1 MPTSSYTFQI
11 LLEGKDAIAAAKRIR
26 AELQRELSQGFD
38 LRKEMANIGTEART
52 TAGRMAQME
61 RELQGATRESG
72 RLEVDLRDADDATR
86 RLVNDFF
93 QGKINADQ
101 LEQSL
106 RGSSQAVEATRQEVK
121 WLGRD
126 LQEVAQ
132 MGRMERLGAAMT
144 AAAQQTYGLRTLAGG
159 LGRVGTGMMTTGAAI
174 VAPLTLAGQSY
185 LEFSANAGQAARQ
198 LKLNAELTD
207 ELKSKTLDLSASLG
221 LFTPEEIS
229 QGLYT
234 WASAIGAVAESE
246 EDLDRLLK
254 DSTEIQKLASMNQE
268 ELGTTTAFV
277 AAILG
282 EFNLETSQ
290 TKRVVALL
298 NYTADRTQATVSD
311 LGESLKFVGPIA
323 ATLGEDVEDVAAAL
337 GVAADAGIKASMS
350 GRAMRQMYISLADP
364 TAEMTKAFN
373 EALGLSG
380 ELGQS
385 WQDIV
390 FQGGKF
396 IGTAATIDLLAAAT
410 ENMTDQQRMAL
421 LAHLATANELPVL
434 TALVVDQ
441 IEARKE
447 GINSM
452 RAWKKQAEGT
462 IDAEVQAYA
471 RWREATKGI
480 QVSQEDMFESWEREW
495 QTYEEEDH
503 ARADRVT
510 ARWNAAWKRIGKAA
524 TESALPA
531 LEELAALMDKIG
543 RYAEEH
549 PATVK
554 AILESGALLVG
565 VGALVKAASSG
576 IRLYA
581 DWQMIGAAAT
591 MLTASENML
600 TAAGVQQTA
609 TGGKL
614 LGGLGGG
621 LGVLGKLGLTVLSVY
636 GGLEVGSRVVGQVR
650 GETVTIRD
658 ALEEI
663 WEYTRKSAALTAG
676 TGGALTALLLGED
689 PSEAFD
695 IAAYEAGKLFGL
707 IEEEGQPAA
716 KTTGDELRDWNV
728 ELERARRKV
737 QGVGADLMQIPSTME
752 TGLAKFSESELQAF
766 DLLDQYLRDRK
777 ALIERQNEA
786 LYEMQQDFLERE
798 EELHQSYLQ
807 KRADLEKELRQV
819 VEDPLWRT
827 TKEVIESQKRQAD
840 AYEEYQKRIA
850 QTEAEYQK
858 RLREL
863 RENHED
869 VMEDLEASRDAR
881 GILAERRRYRRAV
894 RDAEERKDAEV
905 EAAEERWQ
913 EIVKT
918 EREKLA
924 EMREERKRDLEERLR
939 ELDENYQEETQKRR
953 LEFEKRYQE
962 KQAQN
967 QKELQQFDRAQSE
980 RLAKI
985 MGWEERVRDALRR
998 SYIDREGDLRDHLAQ
1013 MERMYLEAYD
1023 MISQMSSEAMTPEE
1037 YRRWHEEIRGHQA
1050 GGYAPRG
1057 VYRLGEAGREFV
1069 LSTSTTRALE
1079 RAAGHLTQAK
1089 VVGMATGV
1097 VGRLELVADI
1107 NVRADPVFGPE
1118 FAAQIKS
1125 DIRGEIVGLFKQ
1137 VVATSHPGAH
1147 RLH

>member
-1 MPTSSYTFQI
+1 MPTSSYTFKI
-11 LLEGKDAIAAAKRIR
+11 LLEGKDAVSAARRIR

-38 LRKEMANIGTEART
+38 LRKEMANIGTEAQT

-61 RELQGATRESG
+61 RELQGATRQSG

-106 RGSSQAVEATRQEVK
+106 RGSSQAVQATRQEVK

-132 MGRMERLGAAMT
+132 MGRMERFGAAMT

-174 VAPLTLAGQSY
+174 VGPLTLAGRSY
-185 LEFSANAGQAARQ
+185 LEFSADAGQAARQ

-229 QGLYT
+229 SGLYT

-246 EDLDRLLK
+246 KDLDKLLA
-254 DSTEIQKLASMNQE
+254 DSTEVQKLAAMNQE
-268 ELGTTTAFV
+268 QLGTTTEFV

-337 GVAADAGIKASMS
+337 GVAADAGIKASMA
-350 GRAMRQMYISLADP
+350 GRATRQLYISLTKP
-364 TAEMTKAFN
+364 TKEMNKAFN
-373 EALGLSG
+373 AALGLSG

-396 IGTAATIDLLAAAT
+396 IGTAATIDLLAAST
-410 ENMTDQQRMAL
+410 ENLTDQQRMAL

-434 TALVVDQ
+434 TALVMDQ
-441 IEARKE
+441 IAARKE

-471 RWREATKGI
+471 RWREATKGV

-510 ARWNAAWKRIGKAA
+510 ARWNAAWKSIGKAA

-531 LEELAALMDKIG
+531 LEKLADLMDEIG

-554 AILESGALLVG
+554 AILESGALLIG

-591 MLTASENML
+591 MLRASENML
-600 TAAGVQQTA
+600 QAAGLQA
-609 TGGKL
+609 TTGTNL
-614 LGGLGGG
+614 LGGM
-621 LGVLGKLGLTVLSVY
+621 GKL
-636 GGLEVGSRVVGQVR
+636 VGPLAR
-650 GETVTIRD
+650 I
-658 ALEEI
+658 AI
-663 WEYTRKSAALTAG
+663 ALTAEKYIVEKAGVPEWMQTQTARG
-676 TGGALTALLLGED
+676 T
-689 PSEAFD
+689 
-695 IAAYEAGKLFGL
+695 
-707 IEEEGQPAA
+707 
-716 KTTGDELRDWNV
+716 
-728 ELERARRKV
+728 
-737 QGVGADLMQIPSTME
+737 E
-752 TGLAKFSESELQAF
+752 T
-766 DLLDQYLRDRK
+766 
-777 ALIERQNEA
+777 
-786 LYEMQQDFLERE
+786 
-798 EELHQSYLQ
+798 
-807 KRADLEKELRQV
+807 
-819 VEDPLWRT
+819 
-827 TKEVIESQKRQAD
+827 
-840 AYEEYQKRIA
+840 YEEYVKA
-850 QTEAEYQK
+850 T
-858 RLREL
+858 
-863 RENHED
+863 
-869 VMEDLEASRDAR
+869 
-881 GILAERRRYRRAV
+881 
-894 RDAEERKDAEV
+894 
-905 EAAEERWQ
+905 Q
-913 EIVKT
+913 EI
-918 EREKLA
+918 
-924 EMREERKRDLEERLR
+924 
-939 ELDENYQEETQKRR
+939 TQ
-953 LEFEKRYQE
+953 
-962 KQAQN
+962 
-967 QKELQQFDRAQSE
+967 
-980 RLAKI
+980 
-985 MGWEERVRDALRR
+985 
-998 SYIDREGDLRDHLAQ
+998 
-1013 MERMYLEAYD
+1013 
-1023 MISQMSSEAMTPEE
+1023 
-1037 YRRWHEEIRGHQA
+1037 
-1050 GGYAPRG
+1050 
-1057 VYRLGEAGREFV
+1057 
-1069 LSTSTTRALE
+1069 
-1079 RAAGHLTQAK
+1079 
-1089 VVGMATGV
+1089 
-1097 VGRLELVADI
+1097 GRLEVLTRAQWEAVHAGQELKDVLEKTGDRGTIATHDI
-1107 NVRADPVFGPE
+1107 AEEMRSLKEYERQAKREAKDLGNELMQLPRQPSPAQWRRVYQNSLRQSFKRWTSWFNTTESARASWNVKAKSSMIWNKISWSVKRSCTRAISRSALIWKRNSARSSKTRCGAPPKRSSGPRNARPMPTRSTKKE
-1118 FAAQIKS
+1118 SPRLKRSTRNGSEISVKITRMRWRTSRPDATRGGSWPNVGDTTGRSGMQESAEMPRSKRPRIAGRRSSKRRERSLPSCVRNAGRTWKS
-1125 DIRGEIVGLFKQ
+1125 GSGSWMSITRRKRRSAG
-1137 VVATSHPGAH
+1137 
-1147 RLH
+1147 